1 MKIGPFT
8 LAAPLALAPMAG
20 VTDLPFRRL
29 CRQMG
34 AGVAASEMVTS
45 DVRLWNTSKSRH
57 RLDHRGE
64 PEPRVVQIAGYDPEM
79 MAGAA
84 RMNVELGAQVIDIN
98 FGCPAKKVCN
108 RAAGSALMRDEV
120 LVRRIL
126 AAVVAAAGVPVT
138 LKTRTGW
145 DRENRNAVSIAR
157 MAEQEGIAAIA
168 VHGRTRED
176 FFQGVAEYETA
187 AAVKR
192 SVRIPVFVNG
202 DIDCAAKA
210 LKALEQSGADGVM
223 IGRAAQGRPWIFRE
237 LRAGLANT
245 VAAPPLL
252 EEVRGIMISHL
263 EALYSFYG
271 EIKGVRVAR
280 KHLGWYCRL
289 HPEVGHLPAGLLT
302 TECAREQLSLTSEFL
317 ISRIRGTIGNDREE
331 IPPDQWARPR
341 HSASRPYRAG
351 ALHVFP
357 QPEWPSSR
365 PALRSG
371 DARGRIAAVP
381 GGHGLRGRQPE
392 PGSDHPRHQSRHI
405 AQEIARIRARFLS

>member
-45 DVRLWNTSKSRH
+45 DVRLWNSSKSRH

-79 MAGAA
+79 MAEAA

-108 RAAGSALMRDEV
+108 RAAGSALMRDEA
-120 LVRRIL
+120 LVCRIL

-145 DRENRNAVSIAR
+145 DRDNRNAVSVAR
-157 MAEQEGIAAIA
+157 IAEQEGVAAIA

-176 FFQGVAEYETA
+176 FFQGEAEYETV
-187 AAVKR
+187 AAVKQ

-237 LRAGLANT
+237 LRAGLANA

-252 EEVRGIMISHL
+252 EEVRAIMLSHL

-271 EIKGVRVAR
+271 EAKGVRVAR

-289 HPEVGHLPAGLLT
+289 HPEVGHLPVGLLT
-302 TECAREQLSLTSEFL
+302 TECAREQRLLTGEFL
-317 ISRIRGTIGNDREE
+317 SGLIGRV
-331 IPPDQWARPR
+331 AR
-341 HSASRPYRAG
+341 
-351 ALHVFP
+351 
-357 QPEWPSSR
+357 
-365 PALRSG
+365 
-371 DARGRIAAVP
+371 AA
-381 GGHGLRGRQPE
+381 
-392 PGSDHPRHQSRHI
+392 
-405 AQEIARIRARFLS
+405 

>member
-1 MKIGPFT
+1 MKIGTFT

-29 CRQMG
+29 CRRMG
-34 AGVAASEMVTS
+34 AGIAASEMVTS
-45 DVRLWNTSKSRH
+45 DVRLWSTPKSRH
-57 RLDHRGE
+57 RLDHRDE
-64 PEPRVVQIAGYDPEM
+64 PEPRVVQIAGYDAAM
-79 MAGAA
+79 MAEAA

-108 RAAGSALMRDEV
+108 RAAGSALMRDEP
-120 LVRRIL
+120 LVQRIL

-145 DRENRNAVSIAR
+145 DCENRNAIAIAR
-157 MAEQEGIAAIA
+157 IAEQEGIAAIA
-168 VHGRTRED
+168 VHGRTRAD
-176 FFQGVAEYETA
+176 FFTGEAEYETV

-237 LRAGLANT
+237 LRAGLAGT

-252 EEVRGIMISHL
+252 DEVRAIMISHL

-271 EIKGVRVAR
+271 EPKGVRVAR

-302 TECAREQLSLTSEFL
+302 TECAREQLTLTS
-317 ISRIRGTIGNDREE
+317 T
-331 IPPDQWARPR
+331 
-341 HSASRPYRAG
+341 
-351 ALHVFP
+351 
-357 QPEWPSSR
+357 
-365 PALRSG
+365 
-371 DARGRIAAVP
+371 
-381 GGHGLRGRQPE
+381 
-392 PGSDHPRHQSRHI
+392 
-405 AQEIARIRARFLS
+405 FLSGLIGRVARAA